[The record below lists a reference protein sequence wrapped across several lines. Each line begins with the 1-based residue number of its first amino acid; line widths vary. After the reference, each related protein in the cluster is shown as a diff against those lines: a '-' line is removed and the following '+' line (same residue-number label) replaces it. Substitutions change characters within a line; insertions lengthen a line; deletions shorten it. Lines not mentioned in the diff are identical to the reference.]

1 MISSGM
7 IWPEINRQVKEEI
20 KTGNILANL
29 IFKLN
34 FDKNQVSLILDA
46 VNEDEKEDQKFQIDD
61 MYLTNFDPVV
71 KVEIDLT
78 TSA

>member
-7 IWPEINRQVKEEI
+7 SWSEINRQVKEER

-46 VNEDEKEDQKFQIDD
+46 VNEDEKEDSKF
-61 MYLTNFDPVV
+61 
-71 KVEIDLT
+71 
-78 TSA
+78 